1 MPKFLVCESVEFF
14 CTSLDGR
21 DRTLWYLVLISWD
34 GRDDRLI
41 TDLVEGRENTWCNVR
56 PRAKNLIFIRGILIE
71 SESVDQKVFDQVGD
85 CQEKMS
91 SFVRQVEG
99 EGQTHICR
107 FYQRIVY
114 QTLTLWL
121 RWDVGLPRII
131 FRGWL
136 SRILLHL
143 ELMPTSYAGRGAQ

>member
-1 MPKFLVCESVEFF
+1 M
-14 CTSLDGR
+14 T
-21 DRTLWYLVLISWD
+21 
-34 GRDDRLI
+34 
-41 TDLVEGRENTWCNVR
+41 TDVVEGRENTWCNVR

-107 FYQRIVY
+107 FYRRIVY
-114 QTLTLWL
+114 QTMTLWL
-121 RWDVGLPRII
+121 RWSFGLLMII
-131 FRGWL
+131 FRGGL
-136 SRILLHL
+136 SRIL
-143 ELMPTSYAGRGAQ
+143 GADANVICWAEACTVTWRREYL